1 MHFKGISRNIRLCYF
16 LRVFKLW
23 NTSLIANPMA
33 TNTGD
38 Q

>member
-1 MHFKGISRNIRLCYF
+1 MHFKGISRNIRLCF
-16 LRVFKLW
+16 FKLW